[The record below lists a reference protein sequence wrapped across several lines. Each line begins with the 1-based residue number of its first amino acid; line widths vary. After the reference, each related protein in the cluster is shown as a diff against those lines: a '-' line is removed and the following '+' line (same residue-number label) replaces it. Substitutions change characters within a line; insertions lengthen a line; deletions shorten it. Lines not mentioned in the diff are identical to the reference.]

1 MTAWKPCLS
10 YDDDAKKKKSFKRDE
25 DSFNL
30 KRGGNKRD
38 FVVKDDAQ
46 YFEDLLFGEECTDEE
61 EFQEEKQAPPVPPK
75 RRERFKSRT
84 RSQTTTPELPHEE
97 EEQQKQKQE
106 FENEEYEEMKDV
118 NAIRRLTRP
127 ETEVEREVLEIAR
140 TSYQRISSM
149 NNNKNKKKGAASLAP
164 NINNNEKTI
173 AVPPTLQITRR
184 ESEDEERERE
194 KCFRLKQTIE
204 EMFAKTGREDREVR
218 VATSSKFRGA
228 CALRNLVHSY
238 VWIDPEYARM
248 GERAYN
254 EEEMMTMQGRQHAV
268 GSASSY
274 SSRMSSSSSS
284 LPPNELN
291 LQRIIVEADLRS
303 HFVIANATPRY
314 QRLLDELPSE
324 FVGTFSRLLEIIDFM
339 AVKLNSSFAAR
350 KMDTPPWRRAKS
362 IASKWSMP
370 IEEQLINNN
379 NGSSSASGSPMNHH
393 ATTTTSGSST
403 MYQHQQQNISPQ
415 HKHTST

>member
-1 MTAWKPCLS
+1 METVSLLRRRCEKEEG
-10 YDDDAKKKKSFKRDE
+10 FKRDE

-30 KRGGNKRD
+30 KRGGNKGD

-61 EFQEEKQAPPVPPK
+61 EFQEEKPPVPPK
-75 RRERFKSRT
+75 RREHHRDERFKSR
-84 RSQTTTPELPHEE
+84 RSQATTPELPH

-140 TSYQRISSM
+140 TSFQRISSI
-149 NNNKNKKKGAASLAP
+149 NNNKNKKKGALSAGP
-164 NINNNEKTI
+164 NINNNNEKTI

-254 EEEMMTMQGRQHAV
+254 EEEMMTMQGQQHAV

>member
-1 MTAWKPCLS
+1 
-10 YDDDAKKKKSFKRDE
+10 
-25 DSFNL
+25 
-30 KRGGNKRD
+30 
-38 FVVKDDAQ
+38 
-46 YFEDLLFGEECTDEE
+46 
-61 EFQEEKQAPPVPPK
+61 
-75 RRERFKSRT
+75 
-84 RSQTTTPELPHEE
+84 
-97 EEQQKQKQE
+97 
-106 FENEEYEEMKDV
+106 MKDV

-149 NNNKNKKKGAASLAP
+149 NNYKNKKKGAAFAGP
-164 NINNNEKTI
+164 NINNNNEKTI
-173 AVPPTLQITRR
+173 AVPPTLPITRR

-415 HKHTST
+415 HKHTSTRC